1 MSLVFRVLLLGS
13 FSILSLHARLNS
25 HSKLNA
31 ESTSTSSDESSFSP
45 RRLQYSEDQSRY
57 MVWDFSENIIPKTI
71 SGVRAN
77 EMFGSSVAIWDQ
89 YMVIGASGDRSREFA
104 SGATYVYSK
113 ELNSDGTYYWVY
125 VEVLEPWDGAEG
137 DNFGCA
143 VDLHLYTLVIGAN
156 MHDEGG
162 QDTGAAYLYECYNNA
177 HHHQE
182 DHGRKDEEMQRRWY
196 LAAKLQPEG
205 GSPQDYFG
213 STVATQ
219 GNFTAVGAYGSDVM
233 ATFSGAVYIWRKTWH
248 QDDPHHPWE
257 WIYDEVI
264 TPSDGQRYD
273 YFSSSIAISGTTLVV
288 GATGVDEGET
298 YKAGAVYVF
307 LNTYDDSADDGL
319 SYQLLSKLTPGSSGV
334 IYENFGQSVAI
345 WGDNLIV
352 GAPNALAGGEA
363 AAGAFY
369 SYGFD
374 QYSKPYFIER
384 VEPQFPTAG
393 AHCGYSIDL
402 YRDLAA
408 VGCPNATGH
417 GSVYVYTEVSPLTTP
432 STKNIHWLYE
442 AQKQVGD
449 KVKNMYGH
457 TVSVYDDTVAV
468 GAYMAMNAVGTAYMY
483 TGRKKIYQDLFVNE
497 TDDGVVGT
505 DDDEVDFIEEIEDAF
520 VAFEEAHPQET
531 KLIVLMLFLVVL
543 TGVTLLDRRRRESL
557 EENAKNNRQK
567 AQYELA
573 NMDSSHTGSSYEA
586 SERRNASIS
595 SSIRAGESSHSSA
608 TYSPAATTTSRGP
621 SQRVRDLAAA
631 GLMAKSSQKYTPLVS
646 STRNPVRGSSDS
658 PAPDAGQ

>member
-1 MSLVFRVLLLGS
+1 MIAVFRVLLLGS
-13 FSILSLHARLNS
+13 LSILSLHARLNS
-25 HSKLNA
+25 KRILS
-31 ESTSTSSDESSFSP
+31 EEDGSTFPP
-45 RRLQYSEDQSRY
+45 RRLQYSDDESRY
-57 MVWDFSENIIPKTI
+57 MVWDFSDNIIPKTI

-113 ELNSDGTYYWVY
+113 ELNSDGTYYWIY

-162 QDTGAAYLYECYNNA
+162 QDTGAAYIYECYNNA

-182 DHGRKDEEMQRRWY
+182 DHDHKDEEMQRRWY
-196 LAAKLQPEG
+196 LAAKLQPDDG
-205 GSPQDYFG
+205 LPQDYFG

-219 GNFTAVGAYGSDVM
+219 GNFTAVGAYGSDIM
-233 ATFSGAVYIWRKTWH
+233 ATFSGAVYIWRKTWLH
-248 QDDPHHPWE
+248 EDPHHPWE

-273 YFSSSIAISGTTLVV
+273 YFSSSIAISGSILVV
-288 GATGVDEGET
+288 GATGVDEDEK
-298 YKAGAVYVF
+298 YKVGAVYAF
-307 LNTYDDSADDGL
+307 HNTYDDSADDGL
-319 SYQLLSKLTPGSSGV
+319 SYQLLSKLTPGASGV
-334 IYENFGQSVAI
+334 TYENFGQSVAI
-345 WGDNLIV
+345 WGDNLVV
-352 GAPNALAGGEA
+352 GAPNALAGGKDG
-363 AAGAFY
+363 AGAFY

-374 QYSKPYFIER
+374 QYNKPYFIER
-384 VEPQFPTAG
+384 VEPQFPSSG
-393 AHCGYSIDL
+393 AQCGYSIDI

-408 VGCPNATGH
+408 MGCPNATGQ
-417 GSVYVYTEVSPLTTP
+417 GAVYVYTEVSPLTTP

-442 AQKQVGD
+442 ARKQVGN

-468 GAYMAMNAVGTAYMY
+468 GAYLDMNAVGTAYMY
-483 TGRKKIYQDLFVNE
+483 TGSKKIYQDLFINE
-497 TDDGVVGT
+497 TDDGIIST
-505 DDDEVDFIEEIEDAF
+505 DDDETDLIDEIEDAF
-520 VAFEEAHPQET
+520 VSFEKAHPQET
-531 KLIVLMLFLVVL
+531 KLIVLMLFVIVL
-543 TGVTLLDRRRRESL
+543 TGVTLLDRRRRDMQEQNS
-557 EENAKNNRQK
+557 NNDRHK
-567 AQYELA
+567 AQYELTS
-573 NMDSSHTGSSYEA
+573 MDSSHAGPSFTA
-586 SERRNASIS
+586 SERRSDAIS

-608 TYSPAATTTSRGP
+608 TYSRTPTSTSRGP

-646 STRNPVRGSSDS
+646 STHNPVRGSSGS
-658 PAPDAGQ
+658 PGPDAEF